1 MKKTTTLLLSLIGL
15 SLILG
20 GCGMFGKK
28 NKALP
33 PKPLVKF
40 TPSATAKIVWQKS
53 TGGYSK
59 KQYVKI
65 HPAIAGDS
73 IFVAGG
79 SSATAVNKTTGNT
92 LWKTPV
98 ADTVTAGVN
107 IGEGM
112 VFVGTLGGNAIALD
126 QSSGKPRW
134 AQSLSSEVAAVS
146 EASGGI
152 VVFRTI
158 DGKVHGLSTATGEIL
173 WQQIRKTPILSL
185 RGASVPIVTGN
196 KVIIGFDNG
205 KLTAFDMQAGNTVW
219 ETILAVPRGRTELDR
234 VVDIDGKMKLV
245 GSTLYVA
252 TYNGQIAA
260 VNISNGSTIW
270 SQGYSTDTGVDADA
284 QGVYTARQNGT
295 VFKLTTNKGAPV
307 WKLDDLERRSPTAP
321 SIIGSQIVIGDYAG
335 YLHFI
340 NTTTGKFSV
349 RAHGDGSGYTVS
361 PLVEGNRV
369 YAFGKSG
376 VLTAISLQ

>member
-1 MKKTTTLLLSLIGL
+1 MKKTTTLLLGLIGL
-15 SLILG
+15 SLLLSS
-20 GCGMFGKK
+20 CGMFGKK

-33 PKPLVKF
+33 PKPLVTF
-40 TPSATAKIVWQKS
+40 TPSAVAKIVWKKN

-65 HPAIAGDS
+65 HPVISGDS

-79 SSATAVNKTTGNT
+79 SSTSALNKTTGNVR
-92 LWKTPV
+92 WKTPV
-98 ADTVTAGVN
+98 AETVTAGVN

-126 QSSGKPRW
+126 QSTGKPRW
-134 AQSLSSEVAAVS
+134 AQSLSSEVVAVS
-146 EASGGI
+146 EAANGI
-152 VVFRTI
+152 VVFRTS
-158 DGKVHGLSTATGEIL
+158 DGRVHGLSTATGEIL
-173 WQQIRKTPILSL
+173 WQQSRKTPILSL

-205 KLTAFDMQAGNTVW
+205 KLTAFDMQAGNMVW

-234 VVDIDGKMKLV
+234 VVDIDGKMQLV

-260 VNISNGSTIW
+260 VNVSNGATKW
-270 SQGYSTDTGVDADA
+270 SHGYSTDTGVDANN

-295 VFKLTTNKGAPV
+295 LFKLATNNGSPI
-307 WKLDDLERRSPTAP
+307 WKLDDLERRRPTAP
-321 SIIGSQIVIGDYAG
+321 SIIGSHIVVGDYAG

-340 NTTTGKFSV
+340 NSTTGKFSA
-349 RAHGDGSGYTVS
+349 RAHGDSSGYIVS

-369 YAFGKSG
+369 YAFSKSG
-376 VLTAISLQ
+376 VLTVLSLQ